1 MAFDWKKTLAAV
13 APALATAL
21 GGPLAGVATK
31 AISEAVLGK
40 PDGDE
45 AEIAAAIQSGGAD
58 ALVKLKEANNQFLIR
73 MRELDLDLD
82 KLLVNAEVGDRAN
95 ARQREAQTGD
105 SWTMRTLAALVIG
118 AFIAVVW
125 AVLFGGSA
133 VDGALA
139 GTLIG
144 YLSAK
149 ADQILSYYFGSS
161 FGSNQKNAL
170 LHKSKPD

>member
-1 MAFDWKKTLAAV
+1 MAFDWKKTLATV

-21 GGPLAGVATK
+21 GGPLAGVAIK
-31 AISEAVLGK
+31 SISDAVLGK
-40 PDGDE
+40 PEGSE
-45 AEIAAAIQSGGAD
+45 EEIAAAIQSGGAD

-95 ARQREAQTGD
+95 ARLRESTTGD

-161 FGSNQKNAL
+161 FGSAQKNAIFN
-170 LHKSKPD
+170 KK